1 MFFCRIFAKIRLN
14 RKLFIINKIFYEEV
28 FIKYF
33 YVYHTDSYMI
43 LCCHKRF

>member
-33 YVYHTDSYMI
+33 YVFSCFLYTVKS
-43 LCCHKRF
+43 